1 MMSETTTRISDL
13 PENITLQPNMSNGGG
28 GGGGSQS
35 LQNTYMPMNIHPNPY
50 GPQDGNP
57 TPINPS
63 MQQNQ
68 QPPQYSQ
75 QQPPQFAQQQPPQF
89 AQQPQYKLPSRDIPM
104 DTLQHSHDEQIKPN
118 YIPNTRLS
126 SDYVLDY
133 EKVNETKNKITNE
146 IKHKTRFI
154 DNVMVELQTPIF
166 ISILFFI
173 FQMPIINSCMLKYL
187 SFLLIY
193 NEDGNFNFYGIL
205 LKSMLFGALFYS
217 SNKFIDY
224 IGDEY

>member
-13 PENITLQPNMSNGGG
+13 PENITLQPNMSNG

-63 MQQNQ
+63 MQQTQQQQQQ

-75 QQPPQFAQQQPPQF
+75 QQPQFAQE
-89 AQQPQYKLPSRDIPM
+89 PQYKLPSRDIPM
-104 DTLQHSHDEQIKPN
+104 DTLQHNHDEQIKPN

-133 EKVNETKNKITNE
+133 EKVNETKHKITNE